1 MGSLFFFESK
11 ITGFRHYFDMDSPYP
26 IAMTTDKV
34 FILLLVILLPITG
47 CLDMTDNAEA
57 EGSDEETTVINN
69 YYNNTTEVSMLPAVY
84 SLHIEQGTPATF
96 DFDGNETWK
105 VESITVLFDA
115 GAQGND
121 GSTGSYGTFDMNCSG
136 SLLVDN
142 GRLQTGYYLPVL
154 GGESCS
160 VEFSATPFMD
170 YILTFSKANLE
181 SIR

>member
-1 MGSLFFFESK
+1 
-11 ITGFRHYFDMDSPYP
+11 
-26 IAMTTDKV
+26 MTTDKV